1 MIMTGNTKKIKKSQD
16 LDEFAGKIVC
26 YSVIGCNRLLFSETN
41 WPKPE
46 GYEGENFGYI
56 PRETTDW
63 RSGET
68 SYNMSILKGKDDV
81 VCECALTDDIIHEAG
96 LTMREA
102 TPEEIEVIRK
112 VCESKEGH
120 FDYRDWP
127 KLNDGYSSC

>member
-1 MIMTGNTKKIKKSQD
+1 MTQNAEAEVIERSQD
-16 LDEFAGKIVC
+16 LDKFAGKIVC
-26 YSVIGCNRLLFSETN
+26 YSVVGHNRLLFSETN

-46 GYEGENFGYI
+46 GYEGKNFGYI

-63 RSGET
+63 SSGET
-68 SYNMSILKGKDDV
+68 SYNMSILKGNDEV
-81 VCECALTDDIIHEAG
+81 VCNCALTDDIIHEAG

-102 TPEEIEVIRK
+102 TSEEIEVIRK
-112 VCESKEGH
+112 VCESEEGR

>member
-1 MIMTGNTKKIKKSQD
+1 MIENTKEIKESQD

-26 YSVIGCNRLLFSETN
+26 YSVIGRNHLLSSETN
-41 WPKPE
+41 WPKPK
-46 GYEGENFGYI
+46 GYEGKNFGYI

-63 RSGET
+63 RGGKT
-68 SYNMSILKGKDDV
+68 SYGMSVLKGNKEV
-81 VCECALTDDIIHEAG
+81 ACECALMDDIIYKAG

-127 KLNDGYSSC
+127 ELNDGYSSC